1 MGMDVDLA
9 SGLRVEQACY
19 AQLLGTRDR
28 AEGVRGEAHA
38 GLHGRMNTIAASR
51 CRTQDGQGKLR
62 LFTYLGLG
70 HSSFSACMVPVRYT
84 RH

>member
-28 AEGVRGEAHA
+28 AEGLRAFAEKRTPVYTGE
-38 GLHGRMNTIAASR
+38 
-51 CRTQDGQGKLR
+51 
-62 LFTYLGLG
+62 
-70 HSSFSACMVPVRYT
+70 
-84 RH
+84 